1 MKPDDRVA
9 IAVERSLEM
18 VVGLLAILKAGGAYV
33 PLDPAYPE
41 ERLRFMLEDSKPVAV
56 LVHGATRERFAALA
70 GGLPLLDL
78 QEDGADWSEL
88 STLNVD
94 PSALGLSAN
103 NLAYVIYTS
112 GSTGRPK
119 GVMIEHRGV
128 CNLVAAQIREFD
140 LGPDSRFL
148 QFASFSFDASVM
160 EVFNTLCS
168 GASLHLPSPQ
178 VKLLGDALASTISRH
193 GISHALLPPSVLAAQ
208 LDTSLFT
215 TLGTLISGGERLPA
229 SLAGHWGSDRRL
241 INAYGPTE
249 ATVCAT
255 MHVCE
260 ASEVGNPPIGRPI
273 ANTRVYVLDG
283 DGELVPVGVTGELY
297 ISGAGVARGYL
308 NRPELSA
315 ERFMPDPFVTDPDG
329 RMYRTGDLARWLPDR
344 NLEYI
349 GRVDFQ
355 VKIRGFRIELGEIE
369 AALRACEGVREAVVL
384 AREDAPGDKRLVAY
398 VTVAEIRHS
407 VWHFYMA
414 ESQNRPHTDNPSP
427 VNRG

>member
-1 MKPDDRVA
+1 MLDSIICDTNQPIHSISILPEAERQILLVEWNATETDFPKDRCVHQVVAEQARRTPEATALVFEEQALSYGELNVRANQLAHHLIQLGIKPDDRVA
-9 IAVERSLEM
+9 IAVERRLEM
-18 VVGLLAILKAGGAYV
+18 VVGLLATLKAGGAYV

-41 ERLRFMLEDSKPVAV
+41 ERLRFMVEDSKPVAV

-329 RMYRTGDLARWLPDR
+329 RM
-344 NLEYI
+344 
-349 GRVDFQ
+349 
-355 VKIRGFRIELGEIE
+355 
-369 AALRACEGVREAVVL
+369 
-384 AREDAPGDKRLVAY
+384 
-398 VTVAEIRHS
+398 
-407 VWHFYMA
+407 
-414 ESQNRPHTDNPSP
+414 
-427 VNRG
+427 